1 MRLLRRHVSREV
13 LTRLQPLCST
23 ADNKQLNTVL
33 GKTVSSSLG
42 TFQRGVGIIQT
53 VHFLQKHNVTFR
65 IELGDWALRF
75 TYLAFYLLH
84 FILCCIT
91 NVYCMTR
98 YKDNKILYKNYGVKK
113 IGSFFDFGCDLI
125 NYIEHST
132 NYSEQ

>member
-84 FILCCIT
+84 FILSCI
-91 NVYCMTR
+91 
-98 YKDNKILYKNYGVKK
+98 ILHDSV
-113 IGSFFDFGCDLI
+113 
-125 NYIEHST
+125 
-132 NYSEQ
+132 